1 MGPGRKA
8 ANAAAGAARL
18 GVGRGGTG
26 GRPHIGRA
34 FSRPGAPN
42 ACTLSGP
49 VDAREIVGAIHTVVH
64 WGLRDMSVHR
74 FEYTTPLFLD
84 STAVT
89 CLPTYSLSTA
99 STTRDT
105 AVDKLFGVMVRD
117 YATVGYNALPATQNA
132 CQSTDFEVR
141 FESAMNLPPNEPPV
155 RLRHSRFRFRSGWT
169 KGSPLAGLPTSP
181 RIVSPPLAACVA
193 HLPQLPSSS
202 LSISPLLCAFGRLPH
217 HGDQTVS
224 PCDGSPKIGLA
235 PLPPCAPSS
244 QSKGAS
250 PISSDPPRMMA
261 RHAS

>member
-34 FSRPGAPN
+34 FSRPGAPT

-155 RLRHSRFRFRSGWT
+155 RLRHSGFPLPLPLRLDRGQPLGWT
-169 KGSPLAGLPTSP
+169 RNEPKDCLSSSRRVCRTPSAAPLLFS
-181 RIVSPPLAACVA
+181 LN
-193 HLPQLPSSS
+193 LSSS
-202 LSISPLLCAFGRLPH
+202 LRLW
-217 HGDQTVS
+217 
-224 PCDGSPKIGLA
+224 
-235 PLPPCAPSS
+235 
-244 QSKGAS
+244 AS
-250 PISSDPPRMMA
+250 PPSRRPDCVA
-261 RHAS
+261 L

>member
-1 MGPGRKA
+1 M
-8 ANAAAGAARL
+8 AAGAARL

-34 FSRPGAPN
+34 FLCPVRALRPHARS
-42 ACTLSGP
+42 SGP
-49 VDAREIVGAIHTVVH
+49 VEAREIVAQYTTVVH

-74 FEYTTPLFLD
+74 FECTTPLFLD

-105 AVDKLFGVMVRD
+105 AVDNLFGAMVRD

-155 RLRHSRFRFRSGWT
+155 RLRHSGFRFRSGWT

-193 HLPQLPSSS
+193 HLPQLPSSLS
-202 LSISPLLCAFGRLPH
+202 LSLLFFAPLG
-217 HGDQTVS
+217 VS
-224 PCDGSPKIGLA
+224 PITATRLCRPVTARQRLGWPLCPHAPRPPSRKALRPSP
-235 PLPPCAPSS
+235 
-244 QSKGAS
+244 
-250 PISSDPPRMMA
+250 PIRRA
-261 RHAS
+261 

>member
-34 FSRPGAPN
+34 FSRPGAPT

-155 RLRHSRFRFRSGWT
+155 RLRHSGFRFRG
-169 KGSPLAGLPTSP
+169 PAGPRAASWLDSQRAQGLSLLLSP
-181 RIVSPPLAACVA
+181 RVS
-193 HLPQLPSSS
+193 HTFRSS
-202 LSISPLLCAFGRLPH
+202 SPLLSQSLLFFAPLG
-217 HGDQTVS
+217 VS
-224 PCDGSPKIGLA
+224 PITATRLCRPVTARQRLGWPLCPHAPRPPSRKALRPSP
-235 PLPPCAPSS
+235 
-244 QSKGAS
+244 
-250 PISSDPPRMMA
+250 PIRRA
-261 RHAS
+261 